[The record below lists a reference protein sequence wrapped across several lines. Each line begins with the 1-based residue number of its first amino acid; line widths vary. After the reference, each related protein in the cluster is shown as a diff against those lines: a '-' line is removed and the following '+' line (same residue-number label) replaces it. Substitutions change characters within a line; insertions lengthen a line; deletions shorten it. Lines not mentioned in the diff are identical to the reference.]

1 MWIRYRFEKSAGIM
15 SKIIVPFTLCT
26 VFFIFTV
33 GVYVNLFVFQLIT
46 FQMVIAGFLVA
57 GAGYLFGGTLAWLFR
72 LKLPQIKAVSIETA
86 FQARLLF
93 FKKKLTRN
101 TPKLKKSNNHCLH
114 TYYRTAASLSSCSRS
129 PCLPPMGTSPRSHP
143 SRSSSSQVEKKSKI
157 SSFFYK
163 KYANLFVGFNFT
175 GAPLWIFLGIWKVYE
190 RFCRRK
196 KPVMEPIQVN

>member
-101 TPKLKKSNNHCLH
+101 TPKLKKSKNNCFH

-129 PCLPPMGTSPRSHP
+129 PCLPPTGTSPRSHP
-143 SRSSSSQVEKKSKI
+143 SPSSSSQVKKFKNIEVFFKKI
-157 SSFFYK
+157 CD
-163 KYANLFVGFNFT
+163 FVWCVSI
-175 GAPLWIFLGIWKVYE
+175 L
-190 RFCRRK
+190 
-196 KPVMEPIQVN
+196 